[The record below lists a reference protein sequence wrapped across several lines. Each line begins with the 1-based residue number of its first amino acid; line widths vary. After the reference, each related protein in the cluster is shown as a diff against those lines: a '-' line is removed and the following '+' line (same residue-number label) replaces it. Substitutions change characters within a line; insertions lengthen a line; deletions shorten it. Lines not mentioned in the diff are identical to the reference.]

1 MTLTMPGTAVAIEAR
16 ALRPA
21 QCLHDAL
28 LAPCDGVGRIPWKA
42 LHQRPPHQEQPQVA
56 GCSTPGTYHG
66 AMTVPGTA
74 VAVRPLA
81 LRLTQRR
88 REAELWRQGRAE
100 RRLGGSSNT
109 APYAVLRWRCTH
121 ALRLDSHAATLTKRC
136 GRWCY
141 GPKTWRTP
149 RGWEHRHRLA
159 APAAAGAVSL
169 IEIV

>member
-1 MTLTMPGTAVAIEAR
+1 M
-16 ALRPA
+16 
-21 QCLHDAL
+21 
-28 LAPCDGVGRIPWKA
+28 
-42 LHQRPPHQEQPQVA
+42 
-56 GCSTPGTYHG
+56 
-66 AMTVPGTA
+66 PGTA

-88 REAELWRQGRAE
+88 RVSELWRQGRAE

-159 APAAAGAVSL
+159 ADTACSSKGSKGQSLIIYTPANRAAKLELGSCCVSPELLGEIAGRGAVAGPPTGTHGSL
-169 IEIV
+169 PCSRE